1 MKYAYARYLDYQKI
15 SWKYEVRS
23 FDIGY
28 KIYKPDFFLYD
39 QNRLLIEI
47 VEIKSR
53 NKEAKEN
60 ARKALQYIED
70 KYFINKIN
78 TSLSP
83 LLKEIYERFDVKDF
97 RVISKAVF
105 GEDRGRKKLLKF
117 MKKCAMKRYAE
128 LTRKRSVRTKG

>member
-1 MKYAYARYLDYQKI
+1 MNRGYAGFYKGYYLRSSYEYAYARYLDYQKI

-39 QNRLLIEI
+39 QNGLLIEI

-53 NKEAKEN
+53 NKEAKET
-60 ARKALQYIED
+60 A
-70 KYFINKIN
+70 N

-105 GEDRGRKKLLKF
+105 GEDRGRKELLKF
-117 MKKCAMKRYAE
+117 MKKVCNEK
-128 LTRKRSVRTKG
+128 VC

>member
-1 MKYAYARYLDYQKI
+1 MNLYRGKKMNRGYAGFYKGYYLRSSYEYAYARYLDYQKI

-39 QNRLLIEI
+39 QNGLLIEI

-53 NKEAKEN
+53 NKEAKET
-60 ARKALQYIED
+60 A
-70 KYFINKIN
+70 N

-105 GEDRGRKKLLKF
+105 GEDRGRKELLKF
-117 MKKCAMKRYAE
+117 MKKVCNEK
-128 LTRKRSVRTKG
+128 VC